1 MADGSWQGYIHMGV
15 LTLMAGNVFAA
26 IVGLLMII
34 APTRLASWSRVSDR
48 WVSTRA
54 ATDTLDQM
62 HNVDGQILS
71 RPKLAGII
79 ILAGAAF
86 ILIEGVFFVRRI
98 GVDEGGR
105 LLSEFL
111 GGGALASGAWEALW
125 LSLLVFL
132 FLGALL
138 ALVVGALA
146 VFRTDLLQQ
155 VSQQANR
162 WVSTSGSVKAL
173 DAPHYRFDGL
183 VRNRPRLWGTL
194 IVLFAAYA
202 LVVLSFFSRSL

>member
-1 MADGSWQGYIHMGV
+1 MADGGWQGFIYMGV

-34 APTRLASWSRVSDR
+34 APTRLASWSHVSDR

-54 ATDTLDQM
+54 ATDSLDRM
-62 HNVDGQILS
+62 RNVDGQILS
-71 RPKLAGII
+71 RPKLAGVI

-98 GVDEGGR
+98 GVAEGGR

-111 GGGALASGAWEALW
+111 GGNALASGAWEVLW

-155 VSQQANR
+155 VSQRANR

-202 LVVLSFFSRSL
+202 LVVLSAFSRSL

>member
-1 MADGSWQGYIHMGV
+1 MADGSWQGFIHMGV

-62 HNVDGQILS
+62 RNVDGQILS

-98 GVDEGGR
+98 GVDQGGH
-105 LLSEFL
+105 LLSEFF
-111 GGGALASGAWEALW
+111 GSSALASGAWEALW
-125 LSLLVFL
+125 SSLLIFL

-138 ALVVGALA
+138 ALVVGVLA
-146 VFRTDLLQQ
+146 VFRADLLQQ
-155 VSQQANR
+155 VSQ
-162 WVSTSGSVKAL
+162 
-173 DAPHYRFDGL
+173 
-183 VRNRPRLWGTL
+183 
-194 IVLFAAYA
+194 
-202 LVVLSFFSRSL
+202 

>member
-1 MADGSWQGYIHMGV
+1 
-15 LTLMAGNVFAA
+15 MAGNAFAA

-34 APTRLASWSRVSDR
+34 APTRLASWSRLSDR
-48 WVSTRA
+48 WVSTTV
-54 ATDTLDQM
+54 ATDSLDRM
-62 HNVDGQILS
+62 RNVDSQILS

-86 ILIEGVFFVRRI
+86 ILIQGVFFVRRI

-105 LLSEFL
+105 LLSAFF
-111 GGGALASGAWEALW
+111 GGSALASGAWEALW
-125 LSLLVFL
+125 LSLLLFL

-146 VFRTDLLQQ
+146 VFRVDLLQR

-162 WVSTSGSVKAL
+162 WVSTSGSVKVL
-173 DAPHYRFDGL
+173 DAPHYRFDSF

-194 IVLFAAYA
+194 IVSFAAYA
-202 LVVLSFFSRSL
+202 LVVLFSFSRSL

>member
-1 MADGSWQGYIHMGV
+1 MADGGWQGLMHMGV
-15 LTLMAGNVFAA
+15 LTLIAGNVFAA

-34 APTRLASWSRVSDR
+34 APARLASWSRISDR

-54 ATDTLDQM
+54 ATDRLDQM
-62 HNVDGQILS
+62 RDIDSQILS
-71 RPKLAGII
+71 RPKLAGV
-79 ILAGAAF
+79 LMLVGAGF

-105 LLSEFL
+105 LLSELF
-111 GGGALASGAWEALW
+111 GGGALTPGVWEALW
-125 LSLLVFL
+125 LSVLAFL
-132 FLGALL
+132 FLGSLL
-138 ALVVGALA
+138 ALVVGGLA
-146 VFRTDLLQQ
+146 VFRTNLLQQ

-173 DAPHYRFDGL
+173 DTPHYRFDGL
-183 VRNRPRLWGTL
+183 VRNRPRFWGTL

-202 LVVLSFFSRSL
+202 LVVLFSFSRSL

>member
-1 MADGSWQGYIHMGV
+1 MADGGWQGFIHMGV

-34 APTRLASWSRVSDR
+34 VPTRLANWSQLSDR
-48 WVSTRA
+48 WVSTTA
-54 ATDTLDQM
+54 ATDSLDQM
-62 HNVDGQILS
+62 RNVDSHILS

-79 ILAGAAF
+79 MLAGAAF

-105 LLSEFL
+105 LLSAFF
-111 GGGALASGAWEALW
+111 GGSAPASAAWEVLW
-125 LSLLVFL
+125 LSLLLFL
-132 FLGALL
+132 LLGALL

-173 DAPHYRFDGL
+173 DTPHYRFDGL

-202 LVVLSFFSRSL
+202 LVVLFSLSRSL

>member
-1 MADGSWQGYIHMGV
+1 MADGSWQGFIHMGV

-62 HNVDGQILS
+62 RNVDGQILS

-86 ILIEGVFFVRRI
+86 ILVEGVFFVRRI
-98 GVDEGGR
+98 GVSEGGH

-111 GGGALASGAWEALW
+111 GGSALAPGVWEALW

-146 VFRTDLLQQ
+146 VFRTDLLQK

-162 WVSTSGSVKAL
+162 WVSTNGSVKAL

>member
-1 MADGSWQGYIHMGV
+1 
-15 LTLMAGNVFAA
+15 
-26 IVGLLMII
+26 
-34 APTRLASWSRVSDR
+34 
-48 WVSTRA
+48 
-54 ATDTLDQM
+54 M

-111 GGGALASGAWEALW
+111 GGSALASGAWEALW

-132 FLGALL
+132 LLGALL

-146 VFRTDLLQQ
+146 VFRTDLLQK

-162 WVSTSGSVKAL
+162 WVSTSGSVKVL